1 MYLEFANNFIQVMNN
16 SLIPILVDIVL
27 IILIAHSIKFK
38 MSVELNFTIL
48 PEQELSMKT
57 GLLL

>member
-27 IILIAHSIKFK
+27 LILIAHSIKFK